1 MQTLFLWD
9 GGRVDFSRYQPGP
22 SILIYQI
29 TSPLYAIL
37 SPVIRIC
44 KCYLENPFRVAR
56 VLINIQIRTA
66 VDFLIN
72 SPRIQ
77 KRRKKIHVYL
87 GKLQSTRV
95 RGTSMFQN
103 KNPA

>member
-9 GGRVDFSRYQPGP
+9 GGRVDFSRYQPEP

-44 KCYLENPFRVAR
+44 KCYPVSQGFKSIFKFEPQSIFLSTVRAFRKEEKKNTR
-56 VLINIQIRTA
+56 LPGQIA
-66 VDFLIN
+66 KYASAWHLNV
-72 SPRIQ
+72 P
-77 KRRKKIHVYL
+77 K
-87 GKLQSTRV
+87 
-95 RGTSMFQN
+95 
-103 KNPA
+103 